1 MAWIIRIFL
10 IIAAPIAA
18 LLVARDSL
26 TFDIVQTFIAIILMT
41 AMLGFGAVWTIDRS
55 RRGRS

>member
-1 MAWIIRIFL
+1 MAWIIRIFF

-26 TFDIVQTFIAIILMT
+26 NFDVVQLFVAIILMI
-41 AMLGFGAVWTIDRS
+41 ALIGLGALWTTYR
-55 RRGRS
+55 RRGDHS